1 MHELTKYRDS
11 IKEMYSEM
19 RSTLSEKDIEH
30 FFGKSIASIKVP
42 KISKDGGGGGGPS
55 GRKDQLERSLS
66 PHPSSGSSYEPFSPQ
81 VVEVKVNVDP
91 DSDLKLSDPYHAIS
105 SPDSEP
111 ELKID
116 CDYEPEPKKRKE
128 SKRPGHSVS
137 PQPHK
142 TDKIKG
148 NFSSKKNYPT
158 HLGLVNKGKGI
169 HGTGLQFTKK
179 TPLNSDSP
187 QKMIPTPTGF
197 KPIKGTP
204 GAVLSSLATHLAEK
218 KRAEMNGF
226 QDSPKK
232 TKHASSTV
240 IIPPTSGSPINEETQ
255 GEEVSASLKSAFS
268 SAYPPEKT
276 AIAVVDPENKRVR
289 KRKQVY
295 TGTPDVQPSKRKP
308 ARNNSPVRPHPTSSK
323 HASSVSY
330 HKNTPQVKNTGLTF
344 DEISAIW
351 VSETGGGMASE
362 GASPS
367 VVIEPE
373 TSSDS
378 EVDDIQNKEGGLLE
392 STIQHVYQAF
402 TTKVKSIRGKSSND
416 MGYRYYSEKVSPIS
430 YMPAIIKPFTAD
442 VSSAARFVGNV
453 IRLSRGSRIT

>member
-19 RSTLSEKDIEH
+19 RSTLSEKDYEH
-30 FFGKSIASIKVP
+30 FFGKSIGSIKVP
-42 KISKDGGGGGGPS
+42 KISKDGGGSSLS
-55 GRKDQLERSLS
+55 GKKDQLERSLS

-91 DSDLKLSDPYHAIS
+91 DSDLKPSDSYHAIS

-128 SKRPGHSVS
+128 PKRPGHSVS

-142 TDKIKG
+142 TEKLKG

-158 HLGLVNKGKGI
+158 QLGLVNKGKG
-169 HGTGLQFTKK
+169 TGLQFTKK
-179 TPLNSDSP
+179 IASNNDSP

-232 TKHASSTV
+232 AKHAPAV
-240 IIPPTSGSPINEETQ
+240 ILPPTSPINEETQ
-255 GEEVSASLKSAFS
+255 GEESLKSAFS
-268 SAYPPEKT
+268 RAYPPEKT

-308 ARNNSPVRPHPTSSK
+308 ARNNSPVRPHTTSSK
-323 HASSVSY
+323 HTTGASSY
-330 HKNTPQVKNTGLTF
+330 TKNTPQVKNAGLTF
-344 DEISAIW
+344 DDISAIW
-351 VSETGGGMASE
+351 VNETGGGVASG

-367 VVIEPE
+367 VVEPE

-378 EVDDIQNKEGGLLE
+378 EVDDVQNKEGGLLE

-416 MGYRYYSEKVSPIS
+416 MGYRYYSEKVSPIPCYFNHHQTFHS
-430 YMPAIIKPFTAD
+430 LCQRCNMSCWKCYQIITA
-442 VSSAARFVGNV
+442 VQNHSS
-453 IRLSRGSRIT
+453 